1 MSSEQ
6 PKLSHKLTPHPR
18 SVLFLLKPIGGGC
31 PVFEGHPK
39 LAAWYHRV
47 EAAVGKELF
56 REANEVILKA
66 KDSPPANPIIKQK
79 LMSRVLTMIQ

>member
-6 PKLSHKLTPHPR
+6 PKLCHTLTHPH
-18 SVLFLLKPIGGGC
+18 SVPFSIKPIGGGC

-47 EAAVGKELF
+47 EAVVGKELF
-56 REANEVILKA
+56 REANEVILKV
-66 KDSPPANPIIKQK
+66 KDSPPVNLIIKQK
-79 LMSRVLTMIQ
+79 VMPRVLAMIQ